1 MNPFTPRI
9 SIRLYATP
17 AQRQHGFTL
26 LELLVVL
33 VLMGVILS
41 IAVLSLGDGG
51 RGDQIREE
59 ARRMTALMELA
70 GEEAVLNTTPYGLE
84 VRDDGY
90 RFLRHR
96 EGQWQVLK
104 GDELLRPREWLP
116 DTEAMLYLDGLLAEP
131 DGEND
136 EDEEEKGPVPSLIF
150 YPGGERTP
158 FELEISYRNPPLLR
172 QRITG
177 EPFGPLQLES
187 LAEE

>member
-1 MNPFTPRI
+1 MIPLSPPVLSRSFTP
-9 SIRLYATP
+9 SP
-17 AQRQHGFTL
+17 NRQHGFTL

-51 RGDQIREE
+51 RGDQIRQE
-59 ARRMTALMELA
+59 ARRLKALMELA

-84 VRDDGY
+84 VGKDGY

-96 EGQWQVLK
+96 DGEWQVLE

-116 DTEAMLYLDGLLAEP
+116 DTESRLFLEGHQVEP
-131 DGEND
+131 GSE
-136 EDEEEKGPVPSLIF
+136 EDEEVEGPVPSLIF

-158 FELEISYRNPPLLR
+158 FELELAYRNPPLLR
-172 QRITG
+172 QLISG
-177 EPFGPLQLES
+177 EPFGPLQIQS
-187 LAEE
+187 LIEQ